1 MTTTTKKDLD
11 MHNPPHPGGVL
22 LRLYLEPLGLTI
34 TETARR
40 LGISRKHLSLLV
52 NERAGFSPEM
62 ALRVGMATNTTA
74 ESWLNMQTAYDLW
87 QAKRRTKGVKVR
99 KLAA

>member
-1 MTTTTKKDLD
+1 MKRELE

-22 LRLYLEPLGLTI
+22 RRLYLEPLKLTV
-34 TETARR
+34 TDAAGR
-40 LGISRKHLSLLV
+40 LGVSRKQLSQLV

-62 ALRVGMATNTTA
+62 ALRVAMATNTTA
-74 ESWLNMQTAYDLW
+74 ESWIGMQSAYDLW
-87 QAKRRTKGVKVR
+87 KVGRRRRGIKVR

>member
-1 MTTTTKKDLD
+1 MTITTNKDLD
-11 MHNPPHPGGVL
+11 MHNPPHTGGVL

-40 LGISRKHLSLLV
+40 LGICRKRLSLLV

-74 ESWLNMQTAYDLW
+74 ES
-87 QAKRRTKGVKVR
+87 
-99 KLAA
+99 

>member
-1 MTTTTKKDLD
+1 MTITE

-22 LRLYLEPLGLTI
+22 RRLYVEPLELTV
-34 TETARR
+34 TEAARR
-40 LGISRKHLSLLV
+40 LGVSRKQLSLLL

-62 ALRVGMATNTTA
+62 AVRVGLATNTSP
-74 ESWLNMQTAYDLW
+74 ESWSSMQSAYDLW
-87 QAKRRTKGVKVR
+87 QTRRRTRGLKVK

>member
-1 MTTTTKKDLD
+1 

-22 LRLYLEPLGLTI
+22 RRLYMEPLGLTV
-34 TETARR
+34 TEVAKR
-40 LGISRKHLSLLV
+40 LGVSRKQLSLLL

-62 ALRVGMATNTTA
+62 AVRVAMATNTTP
-74 ESWLNMQTAYDLW
+74 ESWASMQAAYDLA
-87 QAKRRTKGVKVR
+87 QAKRRVKHIKVR

>member
-1 MTTTTKKDLD
+1 

-22 LRLYLEPLGLTI
+22 SRLYLEPLGLTV
-34 TETARR
+34 TEAARR

-62 ALRVGMATNTTA
+62 AVRVGMATNTTP
-74 ESWLNMQTAYDLW
+74 ESWLGMQTAYDLW
-87 QAKRRTKGVKVR
+87 LTKRRTKGVKVR